1 MDEEPVN
8 RMSRTEQRLR
18 SKLEP
23 GEELQAWARG
33 WVSRDGRMNPLF
45 AARNL
50 DYCVLGSHSLYLFST
65 GFFTRRPRRKV
76 YKAPLAELIVGVR
89 NSGPPPRL
97 RLTTREYRA
106 LRLDLRRN
114 PRSVPFADALRA
126 ATTQPPAPGSWPS
139 SLP

>member
-8 RMSRTEQRLR
+8 RMSRTERRLR

-23 GEELQAWARG
+23 GDELQTWARG
-33 WVSRDGRMNPLF
+33 WVSRDGRMNPVF

-50 DYCVLGSHSLYLFST
+50 DYCVLGSHNLYLVST
-65 GFFTRRPRRKV
+65 GFFTRRPRRTV
-76 YKAPLAELIVGVR
+76 YLAPLDELIVGVR
-89 NSGPPPRL
+89 NGGPPPRL

-114 PRSVPFADALRA
+114 ARSQPFADALLRA
-126 ATTQPPAPGSWPS
+126 STPPPRHP
-139 SLP
+139 